1 MWIYTSPCRCL
12 WRLERVFSTLELG
25 LQLLV
30 HCLMWVPGPELR
42 SSAIAVRTL
51 NC

>member
-1 MWIYTSPCRCL
+1 MDIHISVQVPVEAGEGVQY
-12 WRLERVFSTLELG
+12 LELG

-30 HCLMWVPGPELR
+30 RCLMWVPGPELR